1 MVSEGFIVVDDSS
14 GRILEANPVAATLL
28 AGAGATLGAN
38 PFLLASVTRQETPSI
53 DSLGKRDQLLP
64 LLTE

>member
-28 AGAGATLGAN
+28 AGAGATLVGK
-38 PFLLASVTRQETPSI
+38 PFPLGLGDEARNTLDRP
-53 DSLGKRDQLLP
+53 LGKRDQLLP